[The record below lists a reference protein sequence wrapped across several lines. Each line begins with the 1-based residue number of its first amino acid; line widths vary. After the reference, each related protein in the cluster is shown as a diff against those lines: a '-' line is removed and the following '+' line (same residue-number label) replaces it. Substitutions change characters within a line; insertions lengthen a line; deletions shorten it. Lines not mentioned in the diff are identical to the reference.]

1 MEATNM
7 TDFRNNIRKYLDK
20 VVDDSDN
27 LTITRPHGRNVV
39 VMSQDDYDNLI
50 ENMYV
55 VGNPTNRNHLDKSI
69 EEAKQGNLTKVD
81 LKDL

>member
-20 VVDDSDN
+20 VIDDSDS
-27 LTITRPHGRNVV
+27 LMITRPHGKNVV
-39 VMSQDDYDNLI
+39 VMSQEDYENLV

-55 VGNPTNRNHLDKSI
+55 VGNPNNRKHLDKSI
-69 EEAKQGNLTKVD
+69 EEAQQGKLTEVD
-81 LKDL
+81 LNDL